1 MARHGVPAE
10 LVSDNGPQFSA
21 DVFTEFT
28 KAYGISHNTS
38 SPRYPQGNG
47 EAERV
52 VKTIKSILNKSENP
66 YLGLL
71 AYRTTALQNGY
82 SPSQLLMGR
91 KLRSTVPQ
99 LQTHFSPKLPTQTEL
114 RETDRKLKQS
124 QKKNFDQCHRVKC
137 LTPLK

>member
-1 MARHGVPAE
+1 MATIPDTIDIAKLSNTAGTSSAEVVRHLKSIMARHGVPTE

-47 EAERV
+47 EAERA
-52 VKTIKSILNKSENP
+52 VKTIKTILNKSEDP

-82 SPSQLLMGR
+82 SPSQLLMG
-91 KLRSTVPQ
+91 
-99 LQTHFSPKLPTQTEL
+99 
-114 RETDRKLKQS
+114 
-124 QKKNFDQCHRVKC
+124 
-137 LTPLK
+137 